1 MRKTSSYPP
10 AGFRTRSMS
19 TAGHGPLYEMPFAPQ
34 QQHPPLAERSMSLS
48 SSLEN
53 GVVPTLPNFSPP
65 QSRYSPTQ
73 HISKSIVLCGH
84 YVCYDVICVQ
94 VASTYVWQ
102 EVLCYSCDVLF
113 HHRLWVGH
121 CLYFVTQ
128 CIIVLLQCCCVKWW
142 LINFHFEFLF
152 TASAD
157 FICTWS
163 GQLPPR
169 QHRNPT
175 YSTRIF
181 VGGVPWDITEA
192 GLMQAFRPFGS
203 LNIEW
208 PGKEGKHC
216 RHPPKGELFLY
227 QTVPTTSSCI
237 SKLHVLLFMSSRDD

>member
-1 MRKTSSYPP
+1 MI
-10 AGFRTRSMS
+10 
-19 TAGHGPLYEMPFAPQ
+19 
-34 QQHPPLAERSMSLS
+34 
-48 SSLEN
+48 
-53 GVVPTLPNFSPP
+53 
-65 QSRYSPTQ
+65 
-73 HISKSIVLCGH
+73 IS
-84 YVCYDVICVQ
+84 
-94 VASTYVWQ
+94 
-102 EVLCYSCDVLF
+102 
-113 HHRLWVGH
+113 
-121 CLYFVTQ
+121 
-128 CIIVLLQCCCVKWW
+128 
-142 LINFHFEFLF
+142 F

-216 RHPPKGELFLY
+216 RHPPKGIVSSTSHAFSLY
-227 QTVPTTSSCI
+227 IVYGA
-237 SKLHVLLFMSSRDD
+237 